1 MRVESRSIVWGV
13 VAAVAAAWSGGVG
26 PWPVR
31 AAEWGNSEF
40 AASGSAPLID
50 DHFLDASASSP
61 LPGFRAYDGAW
72 RATAGVVY
80 AEPAAGSKLIWDEL
94 VLTTGEAG
102 CEVLFPDDRGGNAG
116 LIVKVSKPGVGADAF
131 NGYEVS
137 LDPQGQRLRLGR
149 HVQAFELIRDEPCV
163 VPVNRWISL
172 VVRMSE
178 TRLEILVDGRSVL
191 EYEDTQ
197 QPLREGKVGFRPWMR
212 SAQFRDL
219 WVVAEG
225 QRRSIPLVEPAPDAQ
240 QLCAGWIAV
249 ERGTAA
255 GTVDHRPAAGGR
267 CGEVP
272 PADHLR
278 GGPGRSRYPARGGG
292 ARLDTVRGRDLSRL
306 RRSPVR
312 SSPRTCISLWNR
324 VPGRCWPRVGSC
336 HRYRLAASGL
346 YADLAS
352 RGEPTWRWS

>member
-1 MRVESRSIVWGV
+1 MIARRRRLCGGSVIRASADSGEDASGITIDCMGSGRGRGRSMVRRCGPVAGSGCRVGEQRVCRIRLRTVDRRSFPRRVSLQSPARFSRLRRR
-13 VAAVAAAWSGGVG
+13 VAA
-26 PWPVR
+26 
-31 AAEWGNSEF
+31 
-40 AASGSAPLID
+40 L
-50 DHFLDASASSP
+50 
-61 LPGFRAYDGAW
+61 
-72 RATAGVVY
+72 TAGVVY

-94 VLTTGEAG
+94 VLTAGEAG

-149 HVQAFELIRDEPCV
+149 HVQAFELIRDEPCA

-212 SAQFRDL
+212 RAQFRDL

-225 QRRSIPLVEPAPDAQ
+225 QRRSIPLVEPAPDASS
-240 QLCAGWIAV
+240 CVGAGSRWN
-249 ERGTAA
+249 AA
-255 GTVDHRPAAGGR
+255 RPQDG
-267 CGEVP
+267 
-272 PADHLR
+272 
-278 GGPGRSRYPARGGG
+278 
-292 ARLDTVRGRDLSRL
+292 
-306 RRSPVR
+306 
-312 SSPRTCISLWNR
+312 
-324 VPGRCWPRVGSC
+324 
-336 HRYRLAASGL
+336 
-346 YADLAS
+346 
-352 RGEPTWRWS
+352 